1 MAAAT
6 RCVRAAAACAHGV
19 RVRHAS
25 IGFSRSAPVRLLTR
39 GLRRL
44 PAVSPHSYGA
54 AAPPARSSAR
64 PAIAAAAAAALLGLL
79 ALALLSAGAQGGEDA
94 SALEQTAA
102 QRQEVRDLLDQVM
115 KEQGNVACAERGI

>member
-1 MAAAT
+1 MVCECGT
-6 RCVRAAAACAHGV
+6 RALDFHAVLLSVYSPEAC
-19 RVRHAS
+19 
-25 IGFSRSAPVRLLTR
+25 
-39 GLRRL
+39 RL

>member
-1 MAAAT
+1 MAAPT
-6 RCVRAAAACAHGV
+6 RCVPAAAVCAHGV
-19 RVRHAS
+19 RVWHVS
-25 IGFSRSAPVRLLTR
+25 IEFSRSAPIRLLTR

-54 AAPPARSSAR
+54 TASASRSSAR
-64 PAIAAAAAAALLGLL
+64 PAIAAAAAAALLGLV
-79 ALALLSAGAQGGEDA
+79 ALALLSAGARGGEDA

-115 KEQGNVACAERGI
+115 NEQGNGACAERGI